1 MKKTSVL
8 TELLEPSTDFYPSV
22 TVCTGL
28 EYYFFQYCCI
38 KLYLCRKEEE
48 SLLDFLEHQV
58 INDTENINP
67 QKMISII
74 GNYKP

>member
-8 TELLEPSTDFYPSV
+8 TELLEPSKDFYPSV

-38 KLYLCRKEEE
+38 KLYLCRKEKEN
-48 SLLDFLEHQV
+48 LFDLVHQV
-58 INDTENINP
+58 INETESINP